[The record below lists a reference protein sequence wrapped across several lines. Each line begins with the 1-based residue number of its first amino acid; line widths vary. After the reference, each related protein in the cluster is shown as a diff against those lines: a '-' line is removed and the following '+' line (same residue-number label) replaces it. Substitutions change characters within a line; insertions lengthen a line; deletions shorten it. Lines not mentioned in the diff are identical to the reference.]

1 MVVTWSGSTLRGSG
15 SWWDAWVVVG
25 CLSWVVLW
33 MVGVCTKPLVQL
45 GAVLWLGCRLG
56 APVAV
61 LLALVGGG

>member
-1 MVVTWSGSTLRGSG
+1 
-15 SWWDAWVVVG
+15 
-25 CLSWVVLW
+25 
-33 MVGVCTKPLVQL
+33 MVGVCTEPLVQL